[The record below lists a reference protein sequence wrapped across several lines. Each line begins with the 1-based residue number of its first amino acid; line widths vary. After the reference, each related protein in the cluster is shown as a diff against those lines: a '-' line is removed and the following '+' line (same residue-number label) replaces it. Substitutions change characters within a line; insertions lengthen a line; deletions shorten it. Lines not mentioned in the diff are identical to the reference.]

1 MPQDADALSE
11 VRALYERLL
20 NAWNMMSATD
30 FATLFASD
38 GNAIGF
44 DGSQM
49 NGQTAIKT
57 SLAAIFADHEPALYV
72 GIIREVRFI
81 SDDVAILRADA
92 GMVRR
97 GETEL
102 NDNLTIQSL
111 VATQDGARWKIALWH
126 NTPAS
131 FDGRP
136 KAREE
141 LFADLRE
148 ELRGAH

>member
-1 MPQDADALSE
+1 MAQDVDALSE

-20 NAWNMMSATD
+20 EAWNTMSATD

-49 NGQTAIKT
+49 NGQTAIRA
-57 SLAAIFADHEPALYV
+57 SLAAIFADHEPATYV
-72 GIIREVRFI
+72 GIIREIRFI

-92 GMVRR
+92 GMVPR
-97 GETEL
+97 GGTEL

-111 VATQDGARWKIALWH
+111 VATQDGARWKVALWQ

-136 KAREE
+136 EAREQ
-141 LFADLRE
+141 LFADLRQE
-148 ELRGAH
+148 MHSL

>member
-1 MPQDADALSE
+1 MAQDANARSE
-11 VRALYERLL
+11 VRDLYERLL
-20 NAWNMMSATD
+20 DAWNTMSATD

-38 GNAIGF
+38 GTAIGF

-49 NGQTAIKT
+49 SGQTAIKT
-57 SLAAIFADHEPALYV
+57 SLAAILADHEPARYV

-81 SDDVAILRADA
+81 SDDVAVLRANA
-92 GMVRR
+92 GMVPR

-102 NDNLTIQSL
+102 NDNLAIQSL
-111 VATQDGARWKIALWH
+111 VATQDGARWKIALWQ

-131 FDGRP
+131 LDGRP
-136 KAREE
+136 EAREE

-148 ELRGAH
+148 ELRSQ